1 MDEEKA
7 KNKQLEKNR
16 EKLIRERTP
25 IHSKVPTEL
34 FYKNYDN
41 IKWDSKT
48 KKKKE
53 K

>member
-1 MDEEKA
+1 MEDKEKQ
-7 KNKQLEKNR
+7 KNKQLERNR
-16 EKLIRERTP
+16 EQLIRERTP
-25 IHSKVPTEL
+25 IHSKVPSEL

-48 KKKKE
+48 NKKE